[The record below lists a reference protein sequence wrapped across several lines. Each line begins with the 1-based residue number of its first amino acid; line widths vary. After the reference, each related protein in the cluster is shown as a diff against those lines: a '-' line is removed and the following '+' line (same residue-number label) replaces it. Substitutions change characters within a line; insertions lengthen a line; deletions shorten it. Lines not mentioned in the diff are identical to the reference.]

1 MAITSA
7 SLPAKKRILTVC
19 VRLFLEKGY
28 KRSTLAEIIKKADV
42 SYSTFQNIFR
52 AKDGVLTELVEF
64 MFSNQFAMAR
74 DEAGAKLPPVYVY
87 AVETAIQ
94 MTLTELNE
102 NLREIYIEAYTEKE
116 ASEYILRETAK
127 ELHGIFGS
135 YLPDATERDFY
146 DMEIGSA
153 SIMRGYMAHP
163 CDEELTLEKKL
174 RLFLTMS
181 LRAYNVPKEEV
192 EQVIRFVEGLDIR
205 AIAEQ
210 VMQKL
215 FKALAMRYEFPSRAL
230 YRNSEPK
237 VGKVCPAFRLGCRV
251 EFVQRPGKSG
261 GFLLGQCVHQ
271 IFVKGRFDLR
281 FGGFQALRL
290 FRGVQQL
297 TAPVV
302 GGVPAD
308 EVALRFQLLRLPGDF
323 GDFPFRNIHG
333 SLLRYIVVC
342 ATIVPCS
349 IPGCHTELQLKS
361 LEKILIA
368 RRARSSYETCFVI
381 SFLIN
386 RKTGSAIRR
395 CLSD

>member
-28 KRSTLAEIIKKADV
+28 KRSTLAEIIEKADV

-74 DEAGAKLPPVYVY
+74 GEAVYVY

-163 CDEELTLEKKL
+163 CDGELTLEKKL

-181 LRAYNVPKEEV
+181 LQAYSVPKEEV

-205 AIAEQ
+205 GIAEQ

-215 FKALAMRYEFPSRAL
+215 FKALAMRYEFSL
-230 YRNSEPK
+230 TGLTEP
-237 VGKVCPAFRLGCRV
+237 
-251 EFVQRPGKSG
+251 
-261 GFLLGQCVHQ
+261 
-271 IFVKGRFDLR
+271 VK
-281 FGGFQALRL
+281 
-290 FRGVQQL
+290 
-297 TAPVV
+297 
-302 GGVPAD
+302 
-308 EVALRFQLLRLPGDF
+308 
-323 GDFPFRNIHG
+323 
-333 SLLRYIVVC
+333 
-342 ATIVPCS
+342 
-349 IPGCHTELQLKS
+349 K
-361 LEKILIA
+361 
-368 RRARSSYETCFVI
+368 
-381 SFLIN
+381 
-386 RKTGSAIRR
+386 
-395 CLSD
+395 

>member
-74 DEAGAKLPPVYVY
+74 DEAGVKLPPVYVY

-94 MTLTELNE
+94 LTLTELNE

-146 DMEIGSA
+146 NMEIGSA

-215 FKALAMRYEFPSRAL
+215 FKALAMRYEFS
-230 YRNSEPK
+230 
-237 VGKVCPAFRLGCRV
+237 
-251 EFVQRPGKSG
+251 
-261 GFLLGQCVHQ
+261 
-271 IFVKGRFDLR
+271 
-281 FGGFQALRL
+281 
-290 FRGVQQL
+290 L
-297 TAPVV
+297 T
-302 GGVPAD
+302 G
-308 EVALRFQLLRLPGDF
+308 
-323 GDFPFRNIHG
+323 
-333 SLLRYIVVC
+333 
-342 ATIVPCS
+342 IVP
-349 IPGCHTELQLKS
+349 EQ
-361 LEKILIA
+361 
-368 RRARSSYETCFVI
+368 
-381 SFLIN
+381 
-386 RKTGSAIRR
+386 
-395 CLSD
+395 

>member
-52 AKDGVLTELVEF
+52 AKDGVLTELAEF

-116 ASEYILRETAK
+116 VSEYILRETAK
-127 ELHGIFGS
+127 ELQGIFGS

-181 LRAYNVPKEEV
+181 LRAYNVPQEEV
-192 EQVIRFVEGLDIR
+192 EQVIQFVEGLDIR

-215 FKALAMRYEFPSRAL
+215 FKALAMRYEFS
-230 YRNSEPK
+230 
-237 VGKVCPAFRLGCRV
+237 
-251 EFVQRPGKSG
+251 
-261 GFLLGQCVHQ
+261 
-271 IFVKGRFDLR
+271 
-281 FGGFQALRL
+281 
-290 FRGVQQL
+290 L
-297 TAPVV
+297 T
-302 GGVPAD
+302 G
-308 EVALRFQLLRLPGDF
+308 
-323 GDFPFRNIHG
+323 
-333 SLLRYIVVC
+333 
-342 ATIVPCS
+342 IVP
-349 IPGCHTELQLKS
+349 EQ
-361 LEKILIA
+361 
-368 RRARSSYETCFVI
+368 
-381 SFLIN
+381 
-386 RKTGSAIRR
+386 
-395 CLSD
+395 

>member
-28 KRSTLAEIIKKADV
+28 KRSTLAEIIEKADV

-64 MFSNQFAMAR
+64 MFSNQFTMA
-74 DEAGAKLPPVYVY
+74 PVYVY

-163 CDEELTLEKKL
+163 CDGELTLEKKL

-205 AIAEQ
+205 GIAEQ

-215 FKALAMRYEFPSRAL
+215 FKALAMRYEFSL
-230 YRNSEPK
+230 TGLTEP
-237 VGKVCPAFRLGCRV
+237 
-251 EFVQRPGKSG
+251 
-261 GFLLGQCVHQ
+261 
-271 IFVKGRFDLR
+271 VK
-281 FGGFQALRL
+281 
-290 FRGVQQL
+290 
-297 TAPVV
+297 
-302 GGVPAD
+302 
-308 EVALRFQLLRLPGDF
+308 
-323 GDFPFRNIHG
+323 
-333 SLLRYIVVC
+333 
-342 ATIVPCS
+342 
-349 IPGCHTELQLKS
+349 K
-361 LEKILIA
+361 
-368 RRARSSYETCFVI
+368 
-381 SFLIN
+381 
-386 RKTGSAIRR
+386 
-395 CLSD
+395 

>member
-127 ELHGIFGS
+127 ELHSIFGS

-146 DMEIGSA
+146 NMEIGSA

-205 AIAEQ
+205 SIAEQ

-215 FKALAMRYEFPSRAL
+215 FKALAMRYEFS
-230 YRNSEPK
+230 
-237 VGKVCPAFRLGCRV
+237 
-251 EFVQRPGKSG
+251 
-261 GFLLGQCVHQ
+261 
-271 IFVKGRFDLR
+271 
-281 FGGFQALRL
+281 
-290 FRGVQQL
+290 L
-297 TAPVV
+297 T
-302 GGVPAD
+302 G
-308 EVALRFQLLRLPGDF
+308 
-323 GDFPFRNIHG
+323 
-333 SLLRYIVVC
+333 
-342 ATIVPCS
+342 IVP
-349 IPGCHTELQLKS
+349 EQ
-361 LEKILIA
+361 
-368 RRARSSYETCFVI
+368 
-381 SFLIN
+381 
-386 RKTGSAIRR
+386 
-395 CLSD
+395 